1 MLIFCYFFTVVF
13 CLLPSS
19 SSASSLVFSRRFPA
33 ISGFTF
39 SFFRAAFFVCL
50 FFVFV
55 LNSAL
60 NSHLFSLINLFKY
73 KFVDLVVRFLL

>member
-19 SSASSLVFSRRFPA
+19 SASTLGFSRRFPA

-39 SFFRAAFFVCL
+39 SFFRAAFLVC